1 MPVDHLATI
10 HDPRRPGRHEA
21 PVLTA
26 RLLGRFVVTV
36 DGHLVDTQSSRR
48 TRNVLGYLL
57 ALAEPTI
64 Y

>member
-1 MPVDHLATI
+1 
-10 HDPRRPGRHEA
+10 
-21 PVLTA
+21 VLTA